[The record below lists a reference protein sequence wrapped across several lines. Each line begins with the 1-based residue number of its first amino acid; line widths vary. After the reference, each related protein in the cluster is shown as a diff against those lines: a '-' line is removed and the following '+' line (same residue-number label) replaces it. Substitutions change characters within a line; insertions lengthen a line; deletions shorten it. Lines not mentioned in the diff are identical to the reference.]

1 MNHIISQAL
10 SELSLDSHIHITP
23 DLEIQIAP
31 HIDSFEYFS
40 NFPYE
45 AWKPAAPRVAF
56 IKHYA
61 TGERLLD
68 IACGGHPVTANI
80 HIPYKAGMD
89 ISPKAALMPKDQ
101 FQDFYLCDFTQTS
114 AKYLQRLGTFDTI
127 VCSEFLEHTKNPAA
141 VIQKIL
147 PLMHSRSKL
156 LITVPSGESI
166 AMRIDKYTHNG
177 NWHRFDL
184 FHKTHLSL
192 LPLPQWQHL
201 FATVGL
207 DQIIFDFRPS
217 DLIENF
223 PKENFPGW
231 KNICSYNPR
240 YLAHQYFF
248 GLQKKK

>member
-89 ISPKAALMPKDQ
+89 ISPKAALMAKDQ

-114 AKYLQRLGTFDTI
+114 AEYLQRLGTFDTI
-127 VCSEFLEHTKNPAA
+127 VCSEFLEHTKNPTATLE
-141 VIQKIL
+141 KIL
-147 PLMHSRSKL
+147 PLLHSKSKL

-166 AMRIDKYTHNG
+166 AMQLDKYTHKG
-177 NWHRFDL
+177 HWHRFEL
-184 FHKTHLSL
+184 FHKTHTSL
-192 LPLPQWQHL
+192 LPLPAWHHL
-201 FATVGL
+201 FSTAGL
-207 DQIIFDFRPS
+207 EEVVFDFRPS
-217 DLIENF
+217 DIVENF

-231 KNICSYNPR
+231 KQLCS
-240 YLAHQYFF
+240 LAPQYFGHQYFF
-248 GLQKKK
+248 ALKKKK